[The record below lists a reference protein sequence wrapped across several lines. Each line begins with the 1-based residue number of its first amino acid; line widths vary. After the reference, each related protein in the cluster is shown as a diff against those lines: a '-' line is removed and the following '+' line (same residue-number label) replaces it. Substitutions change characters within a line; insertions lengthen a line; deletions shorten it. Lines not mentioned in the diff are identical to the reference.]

1 LLDLHACG
9 TCKYFRTNVLCLG
22 QQQLTI
28 QSTTVSPCPRFRKCM
43 RFLVASHHFSNNVT
57 IFECCFEETKG
68 ALLSM
73 RATPA
78 ASTMFIYLCPCLVSK
93 YFILHYSSPDTNL
106 WTHLKAVDLYRQD
119 SQMMCG
125 IWSYTS
131 LKHAKGIDKKRRLDR
146 VLQGWK

>member
-1 LLDLHACG
+1 MLDLHACG

-73 RATPA
+73 RAFYRTRR
-78 ASTMFIYLCPCLVSK
+78 IE
-93 YFILHYSSPDTNL
+93 SSDTNL
-106 WTHLKAVDLYRQD
+106 WTYLKAVDLYRQD
-119 SQMMCG
+119 SQMMRG

-131 LKHAKGIDKKRRLDR
+131 LKHAKGINKKDASIECYKDGNSAPDEHLVGLVYR
-146 VLQGWK
+146 